1 MNESFEFVC
10 VYLYVSVCICVR
22 VYVGKKK
29 QRWFLIDWLI
39 IDGSMFF
46 FVFFWRREAS
56 YTGSS
61 SDEEELSPREKSQ
74 QTSKGLTDFCVRNIN
89 QAAFGRKE
97 IDIAEQGITTA
108 LPCPHTWSAFP
119 RILHYAD
126 NPQLFRELPAI
137 PGISRYS

>member
-1 MNESFEFVC
+1 MILN
-10 VYLYVSVCICVR
+10 
-22 VYVGKKK
+22 
-29 QRWFLIDWLI
+29 WLIDYWW
-39 IDGSMFF
+39 ID
-46 FVFFWRREAS
+46 VFFWRREAS